1 MSLFERYRKNNI
13 NESVDW
19 EKSMDGNDNNLDRIK
34 RLKNLQVDIPP
45 VMGDALEDDEK
56 FDKNSKE
63 VFTKLAKDAKDTIPE
78 NPGTGK
84 KITLKP
90 YTEKLTLDEGLFKES
105 WTSFGGSWRNQTV
118 KKVNYTEEDISDI
131 AEELMN
137 WYGEYFEGWEGPDI
151 KDALYG
157 LDGEKIPGSDC
168 PIIFTMEEDED
179 DELDWGDDEEY
190 DESLN
195 ESTDRYFIKVFDEN
209 GNYNILAKDNSI
221 YSKNYVAYDRTH
233 GARGDSKK
241 IKKLEDN
248 DRSFLLKYGYKSR
261 DSAKKAANGF
271 NKAEIIKISLDESFN
286 KNIKEG
292 YGPREYSEKLFDMVQ
307 DGIIDAK
314 GLAKNLIYWLSEDD
328 VKRYMEVTG
337 LLDDENMDESLNE
350 DYNLL
355 EYASED
361 EEDDYTVVDLLND
374 RLFGYGIN
382 KSNFRMKWKFAEVEP
397 TIKTRDGKVKRGYF
411 YPTAQKDEMV
421 TGKADDR
428 RAFVEEGIGVLVH
441 DEDEALLAKKCAE
454 ELGLEFTMKKLVKP
468 INGCEYTA
476 VIKVPEDVQEMTV
489 EEYMK
494 SIGKSMSDLLR
505 GKGEEVKFNFKDSA
519 NYKSRKNKQD
529 SE

>member
-1 MSLFERYRKNNI
+1 MGLFEKYKKNNV
-13 NESVDW
+13 NEAVDW

-34 RLKNLQVDIPP
+34 RLKNLQVDISP

-63 VFTKLAKDAKDTIPE
+63 VFTKLAKDAESVTPKDPD
-78 NPGTGK
+78 TGK
-84 KITLKP
+84 KIIIKP

-105 WTSFGGSWRNQTV
+105 IV
-118 KKVNYTEEDISDI
+118 
-131 AEELMN
+131 
-137 WYGEYFEGWEGPDI
+137 
-151 KDALYG
+151 
-157 LDGEKIPGSDC
+157 
-168 PIIFTMEEDED
+168 DED
-179 DELDWGDDEEY
+179 
-190 DESLN
+190 
-195 ESTDRYFIKVFDEN
+195 
-209 GNYNILAKDNSI
+209 YN
-221 YSKNYVAYDRTH
+221 T
-233 GARGDSKK
+233 
-241 IKKLEDN
+241 
-248 DRSFLLKYGYKSR
+248 
-261 DSAKKAANGF
+261 
-271 NKAEIIKISLDESFN
+271 
-286 KNIKEG
+286 
-292 YGPREYSEKLFDMVQ
+292 REYSDMLYDMLEADEVN
-307 DGIIDAK
+307 AK
-314 GLAKNLIYWLSEDD
+314 DIVKDLIYWCSEDD
-328 VKRYMEVTG
+328 IERFMRVNE
-337 LLDDENMDESLNE
+337 LIFEDENEDDAEDSLEEKKSLNKE
-350 DYNLL
+350 LNLL

-382 KSNFRMKWKFAEVEP
+382 KSNFRIKWKFAEVEP

-441 DEDEALLAKKCAE
+441 DEDEASLAKKCAD
-454 ELGLEFTMKKLVKP
+454 ELGLEFKMKKLVKP
-468 INGCEYTA
+468 VNGCEYTA

-505 GKGEEVKFNFKDSA
+505 GKGEKVKSNFKDSA